1 MKKENSHKCSNQGG
15 KRYMLRTI
23 KIGNLRGFKEMEK
36 KTYALGLEELIQLKW
51 LDYPKQSTDLM
62 QSLSNYP

>member
-1 MKKENSHKCSNQGG
+1 
-15 KRYMLRTI
+15 MLRTI